1 MPSSID
7 SLFTEFGPTKYV
19 YFSDNTNVVR
29 RIVMDKTKW
38 PILARDMSIVS
49 RASSGMGISQLNISI
64 GSDGNLLAGTYQ
76 FAYRLRNSSSLT
88 TTKWSKFTNPT
99 PVIPQTYVSGTS
111 LNYYGG
117 PVGSETDSSITI
129 KIPISSGETSGTFQ
143 LIDVAVVKNNDGT
156 NVQQGTA
163 YVFSVSNSS
172 GATTGYSV
180 KYDGNQSEYEL
191 SIDSIV
197 AAESPIE
204 TAKTIAEK
212 DSRLLAG
219 NIKYFDRR
227 INDAEAKIIEARTI
241 RKAID
246 YENPEN
252 CSKYVSYFRDEVYRF
267 GISYHDEY
275 GNWSPVKPIIFSSFN
290 KTNLSGA
297 VYSIEITT
305 GSINYDEN
313 RIRVAAPTGN
323 QGVSGFVAGDLILFN
338 ANLGSSSAGVSGNI
352 SFYAEVGKGT
362 GTTGQTLD
370 IVCPATL
377 ISKSI
382 FRNVNPTT
390 ITGSGKIVKA
400 KGNEYNHSAD

>member
-1 MPSSID
+1 MKSDSSPALQPSDSYRDATNIDLFLGGQQLILNQIKSCSELVNQALTDGSYTVSGINFLGYTTAKAVFGETVSDGFLVYTHVESSGSVKISDGIYWFEQDGSGGLNAPITVCETTGKVGSVDLNFSMPSSID

-267 GISYHDEY
+267 GIS
-275 GNWSPVKPIIFSSFN
+275 
-290 KTNLSGA
+290 
-297 VYSIEITT
+297 
-305 GSINYDEN
+305 
-313 RIRVAAPTGN
+313 
-323 QGVSGFVAGDLILFN
+323 
-338 ANLGSSSAGVSGNI
+338 
-352 SFYAEVGKGT
+352 
-362 GTTGQTLD
+362 
-370 IVCPATL
+370 
-377 ISKSI
+377 
-382 FRNVNPTT
+382 
-390 ITGSGKIVKA
+390 
-400 KGNEYNHSAD
+400 